1 MKNRYENKSQGRD
14 LSAISLFTLSLPC
27 AVLEVDPGTN
37 RSIYLW
43 KDPSLLPLP
52 AEGCDYEGKEISTS
66 HLSEKSSHFCESA
79 ELSCQM
85 FTPEAI
91 KMMLEEE
98 TCLVSPVLD
107 KTMGNRALARTT
119 SMGLHWRVQR
129 GDLNPSLPTNVFCS
143 VYMVVI

>member
-1 MKNRYENKSQGRD
+1 MKVKKY
-14 LSAISLFTLSLPC
+14 
-27 AVLEVDPGTN
+27 
-37 RSIYLW
+37 
-43 KDPSLLPLP
+43 PLP
-52 AEGCDYEGKEISTS
+52 ISVRKA
-66 HLSEKSSHFCESA
+66 LFYLSA